1 VWIAVGSIGLVL
13 VGALAWLGCQVL
25 TVRNEVA
32 RAQDA
37 VIALRTGGDIED
49 NLHVLAESGAA
60 ASAAAASPIWGW
72 AEGIP
77 VAGDNLR
84 AVRVAAH
91 ALEELSGGIA
101 LPVFD
106 GMKSTTGSLAS
117 VLPPLQA
124 AGPKLDALSAELAAL
139 PKENLIPEV
148 GDGLTQLSS
157 AIELVSPAVKVLPG
171 VLGGDGAK
179 NYLVVAQNNAELMPL
194 GGSASSQTLIRV
206 DGGKLKIV
214 RQAVSQQYDYVT
226 PLDVD
231 LPEGVLRLYGP
242 TMKRHPNATV
252 SRPDWPTAAGLLI
265 GLWNRDIAK
274 DRIDGVIS
282 LDPIALSYILKATG
296 PLTLADGTTL
306 TSDNIVKVALR
317 DTYAKYDNYATRVES
332 DIHANAFFKEIAA
345 GVFAK
350 VATGQFDPKA
360 MVLAVQEGVRNRSL
374 MFWSADAEVER
385 LVTSMDAG
393 GVLPQTNSTSTSIGV
408 FLRDHSAG
416 GTKIDY
422 YVDPSASV
430 STACGADGSTTYT
443 VTVDVHLDI
452 TKEAEAKLPDYV
464 RTRRP
469 GQRYDT
475 QVFVYGPLGGTIV
488 SHDAVKNSVY
498 HRKVKDLDRWVTKL
512 TIVTHAGQTG
522 RVTVTYTVPAS
533 AGELGPTEVLA
544 TPTVRP
550 MKISLDGQ
558 ACQLPR

>member
-1 VWIAVGSIGLVL
+1 MWIAVGSLGLVL
-13 VGALAWLGCQVL
+13 VGAVVWLGCEVL

-32 RAQDA
+32 RAQEA
-37 VIALRTGGDIED
+37 VTALRSGGDIED
-49 NLHVLAESGAA
+49 NLHVLADSGAA
-60 ASAAAASPIWGW
+60 AGAAAASPIWGW
-72 AEGIP
+72 AESVP

-91 ALEELSGGIA
+91 VLEELSSGIA

-106 GMKSTTGSLAS
+106 GMKGSAGSLAS

-139 PKENLIPEV
+139 PKENLITEV
-148 GDGLTQLSS
+148 STGLTQVSS
-157 AIELVSPAVKVLPG
+157 AIESVTPAVKLLPG
-171 VLGGDGAK
+171 LLGGEGAK
-179 NYLVVAQNNAELMPL
+179 NYLVVAQNNAELLPL

-231 LPEGVLRLYGP
+231 LPEGVLTLYGP
-242 TMKRHPNATV
+242 TMTRHPNATV
-252 SRPDWPTAAGLLI
+252 TRPDWPTAAGLLI
-265 GLWNRDIAK
+265 GLWNRDIAR

-296 PLTLADGTTL
+296 PLTTSDGQTL
-306 TSDNIVKVALR
+306 TSDNIVQVALR
-317 DTYAKYDNYATRVES
+317 DTYARYAHYPTRVES
-332 DIHANAFFKEIAA
+332 DLHANAFFKEIAA

-350 VATGQFDPKA
+350 VATGQFDPTA

-374 MFWSADAEVER
+374 MFWSADDEVER
-385 LVTSMDAG
+385 LVTSMGAG
-393 GVLPQTNSTSTSIGV
+393 GVLPQTNTTATSIGV
-408 FLRDHSAG
+408 FLRDHSQG
-416 GTKIDY
+416 GSKIDY
-422 YVDPSASV
+422 YVEPSASV
-430 STACGADGSTTYT
+430 TTACEADGSTTYT
-443 VTVDVHLDI
+443 VTVDVYLNL

-475 QVFVYGPLGGTIV
+475 QVFIYGPPGATIV
-488 SHDAVKNSVY
+488 SHEDGKNSVY
-498 HRKVKDLDRWVTKL
+498 HRKAQDLGRWVTKS
-512 TIVTHAGQTG
+512 TIVTHAGETG
-522 RVTVTYTVPAS
+522 RLVITYSVPAG
-533 AGELGPTEVLA
+533 AELGPTEVLA
-544 TPTVRP
+544 TPTVHP

-558 ACQLPR
+558 GCQLPR